1 MNNEFS
7 LAEIEGVIR
16 EVIESG
22 GEFELYP
29 RGTSML
35 PLIREGRD
43 SVMLVAP
50 PEELSVCDIAFYKRD
65 SGKFV
70 LHRVVGAKDGLY
82 TMCGDNQTW
91 LEEGIR
97 RDQIIAVVS
106 SMKLDGKKVT
116 PDDGKYQKWLKKWMN
131 MPYRKFRLKIAAGL
145 RKLGLKK

>member
-7 LAEIEGVIR
+7 LAELEGIIR
-16 EVIESG
+16 EVVDSG

-29 RGTSML
+29 RGKSML
-35 PLIREGRD
+35 PLIKEGRD

-50 PEELSVCDIAFYKRD
+50 PNEICVGAIAFYKRD

-91 LEEGIR
+91 LEDGIR

-106 SMKLDGKKVT
+106 SMKLDGKRVT
-116 PDDGKYQKWLKKWMN
+116 PDDAKYQKWLKKWMN
-131 MPYRKFRLKIAAGL
+131 MRYRRFRLKIAAGL
-145 RKLGLKK
+145 RKLGLEK

>member
-16 EVIESG
+16 EVVESG

-29 RGTSML
+29 RGTSMM
-35 PLIREGRD
+35 PLIKEGRD

-50 PEELSVCDIAFYKRD
+50 PEEICIGEIAFYKRD
-65 SGKFV
+65 CGKFV
-70 LHRVVGAKDGLY
+70 LHRVVGIKDGLY

-97 RDQIIAVVS
+97 RDQIIAVVC
-106 SMKLDGKKVT
+106 SMKLDGKRIT
-116 PDDGKYQKWLKKWMN
+116 TDDAKYQKWLKRWMN
-131 MPYRKFRLKIAAGL
+131 MPYRRFKLKMSAGL

>member
-29 RGTSML
+29 RGRSML
-35 PLIREGRD
+35 PLIHEGRD

-50 PEELSVCDIAFYKRD
+50 QTELRSGDIAFYKRD
-65 SGKFV
+65 DGRFV
-70 LHRVVGAKDGLY
+70 LHRVMSVQNGTY

-116 PDDGKYQKWLKKWMN
+116 PDDEKYQKWLKKWMN
-131 MPYRKFRLKIAAGL
+131 MPYRRFRLKLTAGL